1 MKLNKIAILVK
12 TSIQYDGRVISQI
25 DNLSK
30 KFNNTEFK
38 IFLLS
43 DAHYDIKFN
52 NNCKV
57 DEITLFTRFLPKN
70 FFFQFF
76 KMLEFGLKSY
86 LKIKTFNPDILHV
99 HDDTAIIGG
108 LFYKTFHP
116 NKKIIY
122 DDHELKYVRPKS
134 LSDSLFF
141 LMEKYMYKI
150 SDLVIV
156 ANPERKRLA
165 SIIYNVKTIS
175 VQENYFYNT
184 YVQSKKNKNLIDLEK
199 KINKIQQQQKKIIL
213 HQGQVS
219 EMRGSKDLINLS
231 NNLSNNF
238 NILMIGITTNS
249 YEGFLKKIH
258 KSKHNNFIFGGFIDY
273 EHISEVYRL
282 IDYSLIMYKPYNL
295 NNKYCAPN
303 RVYLAY
309 YFGKPIIVNEDN
321 PVLRSFVKKSGS
333 GEVINEYSN
342 FVKVFEKLERSPNLV
357 NQHYTNNDTYPKNI
371 ISIYNKFMKKW

>member
-1 MKLNKIAILVK
+1 MLNKIAILVK

-43 DAHYDIKFN
+43 DDHYEIQFN

-57 DEITLFTRFLPKN
+57 DEITLFTKFLPKN
-70 FFFQFF
+70 FFFQFL
-76 KMLEFGLKSY
+76 KTLEFGFKSY
-86 LKIKTFNPDILHV
+86 LKIKAFDPDILHV

-122 DDHELKYVRPKS
+122 DDHELKYIRSKS
-134 LSDSLFF
+134 ISDSLVF

-150 SDLVIV
+150 SDLIIV

-165 SIIYNVKTIS
+165 SLIYNVKTIS
-175 VQENYFYNT
+175 VQENFFYNN
-184 YVQSKKNKNLIDLEK
+184 YAQRKKNKNLMVLEK
-199 KINKIQQQQKKIIL
+199 KIKKIQKQKKKIIL

-219 EMRGSKDLINLS
+219 EVRGSKNLINLS
-231 NNLSNNF
+231 NNLPNNF
-238 NILMIGITTNS
+238 NILFIGININS
-249 YEGFLKKIH
+249 YKEFLKKIH
-258 KSKHNNFIFGGFIDY
+258 ISKHNNFIFGGFIDY
-273 EHISEVYRL
+273 EHIGEVYRL

-321 PVLRSFVKKSGS
+321 PVLRSFVKKAGS
-333 GEVINEYSN
+333 GQVINKYSN
-342 FVKVFEKLERSPNLV
+342 FVKLFENLERSPNLV
-357 NQHYTNNDTYPKNI
+357 NQRYINNDTYPKNI